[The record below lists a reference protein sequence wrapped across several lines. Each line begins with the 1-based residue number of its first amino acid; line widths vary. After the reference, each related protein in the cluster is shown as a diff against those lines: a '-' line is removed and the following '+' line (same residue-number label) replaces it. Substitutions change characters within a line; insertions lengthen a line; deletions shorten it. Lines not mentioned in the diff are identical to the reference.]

1 MHVCMSGVLSLVN
14 GLQAEQTE
22 VTLPPM
28 SCSELRLPYQNTK
41 PKIIDNHRK
50 RAGGRPVSSDRT
62 RCASIQVSDHSEL
75 DLSVLIKL

>member
-1 MHVCMSGVLSLVN
+1 MSGVLSLVN

-41 PKIIDNHRK
+41 PKIIDKHRK
-50 RAGGRPVSSDRT
+50 RAGGRPAGRLGTIGLDVLQSKCPIT
-62 RCASIQVSDHSEL
+62 LNSISAC
-75 DLSVLIKL
+75 